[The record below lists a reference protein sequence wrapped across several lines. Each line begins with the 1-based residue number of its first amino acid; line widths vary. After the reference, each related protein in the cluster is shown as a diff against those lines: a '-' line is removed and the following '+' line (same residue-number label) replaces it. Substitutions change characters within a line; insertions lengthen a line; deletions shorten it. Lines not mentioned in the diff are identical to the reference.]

1 MSKPYRSSDKQGVL
15 LLEIFRE
22 VERDILRLL
31 PPAPWIK
38 HLVRGLLVALEDA
51 FIERQVQTTVDDAIE
66 AYRATEAPPVDPTIY
81 DWENLHINHPA
92 FHD

>member
-1 MSKPYRSSDKQGVL
+1 MSRPYRSSDKQGVL

-22 VERDILRLL
+22 VERDVLKLL

-51 FIERQVQTTVDDAIE
+51 FIEHQVRSTVDDAVE
-66 AYRATEAPPVDPTIY
+66 AYRASEPPMATPEVW
-81 DWENLHINHPA
+81 DWENLHVYHPA
-92 FHD
+92 FRR